1 MIQSVRIDE
10 HLEPQWLRTCK
21 NLVVSLELPELVFF
35 SVPGFMATKA
45 KPRLFQPLGQKC
57 FFLLD
62 VRSEAES
69 QSFLGSNDLY
79 TYL

>member
-1 MIQSVRIDE
+1 MIQSVGIE
-10 HLEPQWLRTCK
+10 EPLEPQRLRTCK
-21 NLVVSLELPELVFF
+21 NLVVSLELPELVCFF
-35 SVPGFMATKA
+35 VPGFMATKA

-79 TYL
+79 TYI